1 MVGTTD
7 LLMGTR
13 GEFDDC
19 KYWVVNTDD
28 LDLEE
33 YTHNTIPSGTFKA
46 QETTA
51 KERRKLVINN
61 SFMFDEDLVTIKT
74 KSQIS
79 LKQGDL
85 VEYEEEIWQV
95 KSSQSVKITKNE
107 QFMKR
112 PCRVTYIQLRK

>member
-19 KYWVVNTDD
+19 KYWVVDEEN

-33 YTHNTIPSGTFKA
+33 YTHNTIPSGIFKA